1 MDEFAEHF
9 CSLTQMAEGATAQE
23 QPLNAI
29 SPNTGLVALEEQLAA
44 LQAHVKQARVQEQQ
58 RARQHASEAKCRLEQ
73 QLVALDSRAH
83 EGHRRRKELED
94 AIARKRHEMRGDT
107 LSVVRTKTESWELQR
122 DQAFEEIAAHKLRAD
137 QL

>member
-1 MDEFAEHF
+1 
-9 CSLTQMAEGATAQE
+9 MAEGATAQE

-83 EGHRRRKELED
+83 EGHRHFYQSLSR
-94 AIARKRHEMRGDT
+94 IAKDT
-107 LSVVRTKTESWELQR
+107 
-122 DQAFEEIAAHKLRAD
+122 
-137 QL
+137 